1 MHRPHPEQSAPGSR
15 TSEGGASLCDRVSA
29 GVDALHEEMI
39 AVRRHLHAH
48 PELSGRET
56 KTAQYLAGRLEAE
69 GLEPRV
75 VADGCG
81 VIVDSVAP
89 GSEASGPRV
98 ALRADIDALPIADAK
113 DVEYRSQHT
122 GVMHACGHDAHAAS
136 VLGAALAM
144 HRLQASGEAGGAIAW
159 RAIFQP
165 AEETNTGA
173 RAMIEAGA
181 IDGVREIFSLHMD
194 PSRAAGTI
202 GTRAGA
208 FTADCDEMAVRIGG
222 RGGHASR
229 PHESVDPIAA
239 AAQLI
244 NAIYLSV
251 PRRVD
256 SHDPVVVTIG
266 RISGGHSYNVIPDR
280 VDLLGTVRSFNPT
293 ARHETHVHIRELA
306 IGIGQITGTSIEVAF
321 TDGPPSV
328 SNDAT
333 LNARLCR
340 VASELLGIDS
350 VRTIVRP
357 SMGGEDFA
365 HYLAHVPGC
374 MFRCG
379 CAPADAGGASAPA
392 LHNPR
397 FDIDESALAVGAKV
411 LAAAALTA
419 E

>member
-1 MHRPHPEQSAPGSR
+1 MDSSATDR
-15 TSEGGASLCDRVSA
+15 ARLRDRVSA
-29 GVDALHEEMI
+29 NVDALQSEI
-39 AVRRHLHAH
+39 VAVRRHLHAH

-56 KTAQYLAGRLEAE
+56 KTVQYLVGRLEAE
-69 GLEPRV
+69 GLEPRI

-81 VIVDSVAP
+81 VIVDSP
-89 GSEASGPRV
+89 GESDGPRI

-113 DVEYRSQHT
+113 DVAYRSQHE

-144 HRLQASGEAGGAIAW
+144 HQMHTDGDMKSPVPW

-173 RAMIEAGA
+173 LAMVEAGA
-181 IDGVREIFSLHMD
+181 LDGVGSLLSLHMD

-202 GTRAGA
+202 GTRPGP
-208 FTADCDEMAVRIGG
+208 FTADCDEMVIRIGG

-244 NAIYLSV
+244 STIYLSV
-251 PRRVD
+251 PRRTD

-266 RISGGHSYNVIPDR
+266 RIAGGHSYNVIPDR

-306 IGIGQITGTSIEVAF
+306 IGIGQITGTSIEVTF
-321 TDGPPSV
+321 NDGPPSV
-328 SNDAT
+328 INDAA
-333 LNARLCR
+333 LNEHLCR
-340 VASELLGIDS
+340 VASELLGHDA
-350 VRTIVRP
+350 VRTIARP

-379 CAPADAGGASAPA
+379 CAPPDADAPAPA
-392 LHNPR
+392 LHNPA
-397 FDIDESALAVGAKV
+397 FDIDESALSVGAKV
-411 LAAAALTA
+411 LAVTALCWAPGGTP
-419 E
+419 